1 MLGELLAVPGG
12 DCHLPGVRSPV
23 VYLTREWKG
32 VGVVNVVP
40 YGVWLLLVACLVVA
54 MPWAGIAAVVVSAL
68 GLSWLGRRRSGAVG
82 GWSW

>member
-1 MLGELLAVPGG
+1 M
-12 DCHLPGVRSPV
+12 
-23 VYLTREWKG
+23 
-32 VGVVNVVP
+32 NVVP